1 MNPILQAVGIQKTY
15 GGVRA
20 LNNVFFDLHA
30 GEVHALVG
38 ENGAGKSTLI
48 KILCGAVPADAGEI
62 RLGGKRVEEL
72 DPHLA
77 GQLGISVIY
86 QQPALF
92 PDLTVAENIALGRE
106 SGKLWARVDWGKR
119 NQHAHEL
126 LERVGAAIQPRR
138 LVSTLTMPEQQLV
151 EIAKALDREASVVI
165 MDEPTASL
173 GDQDAENL
181 FRIVA
186 DLKARGTGVIYV
198 SHRFE
203 ELFRL
208 ADRVTVL
215 RDGETMGTFAMSGMT
230 SDELIRLMVGRPVDT
245 VFPSRH
251 RSPGEPVLE
260 AKHVSCIRRGVH
272 DASLVLRRGEV
283 VGLAGLVGAG
293 RTQFAET
300 LFGLSEADG
309 GTIAVR
315 GKPVVIGSPQQAV
328 ALGIAYV
335 PEDRRRHGV
344 VMDFPISTNTTLASL
359 RKVSKFAFLNGRA
372 EQHAAEEFRERFR
385 IKAPSVE
392 TPAGDLSGGNQ
403 QKVSLARWLFTD
415 PEVLI
420 LDEPTQGIDVGA
432 KTEIYHLIAELA
444 AKGLAIL
451 LISSELPEVLGM
463 SDRVIVMHAGCTVG
477 EFHSTEVDAHKVLSL
492 ALGHTVPAEA

>member
-1 MNPILQAVGIQKTY
+1 VIPILQAVGIRKAY

-20 LNNVFFDLHA
+20 LNNVSLDLYA

-48 KILCGAVPADAGEI
+48 KILCGAVTADAGEI
-62 RLGGKRVEEL
+62 QLGGKRVEAL

-77 GQLGISVIY
+77 RRLGIAVIY

-106 SGKLWARVDWGKR
+106 SGKLWARVDWSKR
-119 NQHAHEL
+119 NQHAREL
-126 LERVGAAIQPRR
+126 LERAGAAIEPQR

-151 EIAKALDREASVVI
+151 EIAKALDAEARVVI

-186 DLKARGTGVIYV
+186 NLKARRAGVIYI

-215 RDGETMGTFAMSGMT
+215 RDGESMGTFGMSEMT
-230 SDELIRLMVGRPVDT
+230 SHELIRLMVGRPMDT
-245 VFPSRH
+245 VFPSRNC
-251 RSPGEPVLE
+251 SPGEPILE
-260 AKHVSCIRRGVH
+260 AKHVSCTRRGVH

-309 GTIAVR
+309 GTVALR

-328 ALGIAYV
+328 RMGIAYV
-335 PEDRRRHGV
+335 PEDRRHHGI

-359 RKVSKFAFLNGRA
+359 QKVSKFGLLDARA
-372 EQHAAEEFRERFR
+372 EHDAAEEYRERFR
-385 IKAPSVE
+385 IKAPSGD

-415 PEVLI
+415 PQVLI

-432 KTEIYHLIAELA
+432 KSEIYRLIAELA

-463 SDRVIVMHAGCTVG
+463 SDRVVVMHAGRTVG
-477 EFHSTEVDAHKVLSL
+477 EFHRTEADPHKVLSL
-492 ALGHTVPAEA
+492 ALGHTTRAEA

>member
-1 MNPILQAVGIQKTY
+1 MTPLLQAVGIRKAY

-20 LNNVFFDLHA
+20 LSDVSLDLQA
-30 GEVHALVG
+30 GEVHALIG

-48 KILCGAVPADAGEI
+48 KILTGAVNPDGGEI
-62 RLGGKRVEEL
+62 HVQGKRVEAL
-72 DPHLA
+72 DPHIARL
-77 GQLGISVIY
+77 LGISVIY

-92 PDLTVAENIALGRE
+92 PDLTVAENIALARE
-106 SGKLWARVDWGKR
+106 SGRLWTRVNWRER
-119 NQHAHEL
+119 NQHARQL
-126 LERVGAAIQPRR
+126 LERAGASIEPQT
-138 LVSTLTMPEQQLV
+138 LVSALSMPEQQLV
-151 EIAKALDREASVVI
+151 EIAKALDAEANVVI

-186 DLKARGTGVIYV
+186 DLKARGIGIIYI

-215 RDGETMGTFAMSGMT
+215 RDGQSMGTFPMRDMSHDT
-230 SDELIRLMVGRPVDT
+230 LIRLMIGRSMDT
-245 VFPSRH
+245 VFPPRH
-251 RSPGEPVLE
+251 CSPGETVLE
-260 AKHVSCIRRGVH
+260 AKHISCRHRGVH

-293 RTQFAET
+293 RTQLAET

-309 GTIAVR
+309 GTLELR
-315 GKPVVIGSPQQAV
+315 GKPVRITSPRQAV
-328 ALGIAYV
+328 GLGIAYV

-344 VMDFPISTNTTLASL
+344 VMEFPISTNTTLASL
-359 RKVSKFAFLNGRA
+359 RKVSRFGFLDAKA
-372 EQHAAEEFRERFR
+372 EQAAAEEYRNRFR
-385 IKAPSVE
+385 IKAPSLS
-392 TPAGDLSGGNQ
+392 TAAGDLSGGNQ

-432 KTEIYHLIAELA
+432 KSEIYALIGELA
-444 AKGLAIL
+444 TRGLAIL

-463 SDRVIVMHAGCTVG
+463 SDRVVVMHTGRTVG
-477 EFHSTEVDAHKVLSL
+477 ELDRAEADAHKVLSL
-492 ALGHTVPAEA
+492 ALGHTPVGA

>member
-1 MNPILQAVGIQKTY
+1 VIPVLQALGIRKAY

-20 LNNVFFDLHA
+20 LNNVSLDLHA
-30 GEVHALVG
+30 GEVHALIG

-48 KILCGAVPADAGEI
+48 KILCGAVAADAGEI
-62 RLGGKRVEEL
+62 QLRGKPVESL

-77 GQLGISVIY
+77 RQLGISVIY

-106 SGKLWARVDWGKR
+106 SRKLWSRVDWGKR
-119 NQHAHEL
+119 NQHAREL
-126 LERVGAAIQPRR
+126 LERAGASIQPER
-138 LVSTLTMPEQQLV
+138 LVSTLSMPEQQLV

-173 GDQDAENL
+173 GDQDVENL

-186 DLKARGTGVIYV
+186 NLKARGTAVIYI

-215 RDGETMGTFAMSGMT
+215 RDGESMGTFAMSDITGH
-230 SDELIRLMVGRPVDT
+230 ELIRLMVGRPMDS
-245 VFPSRH
+245 VFPR
-251 RSPGEPVLE
+251 RNCSPGDAVLE
-260 AKHVSCIRRGVH
+260 AKHIRCARKGVH

-283 VGLAGLVGAG
+283 VGLSGLVGAG
-293 RTQFAET
+293 RTAFAET

-309 GTIAVR
+309 GTIEFR
-315 GKPVVIGSPQQAV
+315 GKPVVIRSPEQAV
-328 ALGIAYV
+328 QLGIAYV
-335 PEDRRRHGV
+335 PEDRRRHGI

-359 RKVSKFAFLNGRA
+359 RKISNFGFLDGRA
-372 EQHAAEEFRERFR
+372 EQHTAEQYRERFR
-385 IKAPSVE
+385 IKAPSVD
-392 TPAGDLSGGNQ
+392 TPARDLSGGNQ

-415 PEVLI
+415 PQVLI

-432 KTEIYHLIAELA
+432 KSEIYRLIADLA
-444 AKGLAIL
+444 TSGLAIL
-451 LISSELPEVLGM
+451 LISSELPEILGM

-477 EFHSTEVDAHKVLSL
+477 EFDRSEADAHKVLSL
-492 ALGHTVPAEA
+492 ALGHTISAEA